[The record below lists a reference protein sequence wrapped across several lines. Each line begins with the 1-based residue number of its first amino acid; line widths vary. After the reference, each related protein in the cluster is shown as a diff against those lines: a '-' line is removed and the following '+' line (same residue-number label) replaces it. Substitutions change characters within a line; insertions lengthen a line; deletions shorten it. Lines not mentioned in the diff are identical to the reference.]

1 MKKSLTKA
9 GKLAA
14 YSGMAGAF
22 LAGGHEAD
30 AAIQFTDVNFDV
42 PLNSSFNIDFD
53 GDGVFDA
60 TVLQISY
67 GYATTYSSNGIVAF
81 NGNGNNFVGYGST
94 TGFVYASALAS
105 GALIGATGTAVPN
118 IFVGASGVFPFAT
131 MNYFDSIG
139 QWTAPGTDAFI
150 GMEFLAGDGST
161 YNAWIRCLVTD
172 QFNVRVV
179 SYAWQDDGSAIAAGD
194 EGTAVCTSANPPANP
209 THVDGAS
216 SVTLN
221 WDPVTNSVAC
231 QVRGTRVTP
240 PGPSPSLN
248 IFGTEPSSTVVPY
261 AAAGAGTTW
270 SWEVRCACSISP
282 IDATAFSESD
292 TFNVPTLRIEQEMEA
307 ALFPNPASDQVMLGT
322 GIAAERD
329 TEIRIMD
336 LTGRVVDFVILPE
349 DARNIQLD
357 VSALENGMYF
367 VQVGEMEAVA
377 LEVMH

>member
-1 MKKSLTKA
+1 
-9 GKLAA
+9 
-14 YSGMAGAF
+14 
-22 LAGGHEAD
+22 
-30 AAIQFTDVNFDV
+30 V
-42 PLNSSFNIDFD
+42 PLSSGYDIDFD

-60 TVLQISY
+60 TVLQTSY
-67 GYATTYSSNGIVAF
+67 GFGTTYAYGVGIVAF
-81 NGNGNNFVGYGST
+81 NGNGNNFVGYGL
-94 TGFVYASALAS
+94 GFVYASALTA

-118 IFVGASGVFPFAT
+118 IAVGASGVFPWAT
-131 MNYFDSIG
+131 MNYGSSFG
-139 QWTAPGTDAFI
+139 AWTVPGTDAYV
-150 GMEFLAGDGST
+150 GMEFLAGDGNT
-161 YNAWIRCLVTD
+161 YNAWVRCLVSD
-172 QFNVRVV
+172 QNTVRVV

-194 EGTAVCTSANPPANP
+194 EGTVACTSANPPSNP
-209 THVDGAS
+209 THVDGVS

-221 WDPVTNSVAC
+221 WDPVANSVAC
-231 QVRGTRVTP
+231 QVRGTRITP
-240 PGPSPSLN
+240 AGPSPTLN
-248 IFGTEPSSTVVPY
+248 LFGTEPSTTNVPY

-270 SWEVRCACSISP
+270 SWQVRCACSISP
-282 IDATAFSESD
+282 IDATAFSASD
-292 TFNVPTLRIEQEMEA
+292 TFNVPTLRVEQEMEA

-367 VQVGEMEAVA
+367 VQVGDMEAIA

>member
-1 MKKSLTKA
+1 
-9 GKLAA
+9 
-14 YSGMAGAF
+14 MAGAF

-60 TVLQISY
+60 TVLQTSFGFGTTY
-67 GYATTYSSNGIVAF
+67 GYSYGIVAF
-81 NGNGNNFVGYGST
+81 NGNGNKFVGYGY
-94 TGFVYASALAS
+94 TGSFVYASALTA
-105 GALIGATGTAVPN
+105 GVLIGATGAAVPN
-118 IFVGASGVFPFAT
+118 ITVGSSGMFPFAT
-131 MNYFDSIG
+131 MNYGSYFG
-139 QWTAPGTDAFI
+139 AWTAPGTDAYV

-161 YNAWIRCLVTD
+161 YNAWVRCLVSD
-172 QFNVRVV
+172 QNTVRVV

-194 EGTAVCTSANPPANP
+194 EGTAACISANPPANP
-209 THVDGAS
+209 THIDGTTN
-216 SVTLN
+216 VTLN
-221 WDPVTNSVAC
+221 WDPIANSVAC

-240 PGPSPSLN
+240 PGPSPSFN
-248 IFGTEPSSTVVPY
+248 IFGTEPTSTVVPY

-270 SWEVRCACSISP
+270 SWRVRCACSISP
-282 IDATAFSESD
+282 IDATVFSASD
-292 TFNVPTLRIEQEMEA
+292 TFNVPTLRVEQEMEA
-307 ALFPNPASDQVMLGT
+307 ALFPNPASDQIMLGT
-322 GIAAERD
+322 GIAAKRD

-336 LTGRVVDFVILPE
+336 LAGRVVDFVILPE

-367 VQVGEMEAVA
+367 VQVGDMEAIA